1 MSLRERVYRPHGTA
15 EPNRIASLRERVYG
29 GPQPVPSPAPNADDF
44 RFAPYA
50 DELKRQDVYFRPVD
64 PSDPQAQ
71 SPPRIEDR
79 RIGLIEQVTR
89 MDAVDWLER
98 APFSPAGAIRSAE
111 LYAAGE
117 RLKKNDYS
125 LPGTTQLDERM
136 AEWAKEK
143 GLAEPVSVHRP
154 DWDPEAERR
163 KDLALVE
170 SYLLEQQEV
179 AERGQTW
186 GAKVFDGASYLPA
199 WMIEFALTGG
209 LAQLGS
215 TGAKEIGLKTLRGY
229 AKTKAGRAVLS
240 AAGWTGGVITRASL
254 GMPHRLADQILDQ
267 RVRGLTLKGGQVIDV
282 NPDSPTTSILKG
294 YGAHMIEVGSETAGE
309 AIAAG
314 AKRLTQATIGR
325 LPFAS
330 RLYEAMRTEWL
341 KMHPAGGSQFAN
353 RFFDAAKWDGFL
365 AEYGEE
371 RLTTILHAVTGTHDF
386 GLGPDS
392 TPFDRLKRGLSD
404 DLANIHV
411 EAAVLAV
418 PGAAKLATGAVG
430 AKGRSD
436 IQSALVQMRKTL
448 SAEKIAARAQ
458 QVEPDIL
465 RDVARD
471 IGVPV
476 EGGGIEG
483 LRSRVAARIAELT
496 KTEPRPPLEGQGHP
510 GSLPYEQF
518 SELYGRELAKQQSP
532 WLERYAEG
540 AEKPRQMYKR
550 LREEY
555 RAAKAW
561 ETLYDWAP
569 AVAESDPVEIQ
580 KVVDMVAERPE
591 VAVLA
596 EGAAAEVET
605 KKKPWEKEETEMD
618 IGMYRVDR
626 YTRTPMT
633 WKESL
638 DEVRLMGGKAD
649 LSAPVDAS
657 GAWGLAETPAGLFL
671 ERTFRLPSGNGVSAA
686 VMPITGEAAALY
698 GQAVKADA
706 KGERGKAASLRKQAL
721 ARAWSEFQQR
731 QQGPANAI
739 ESQAAGVP
747 PAPTVAESAPVA
759 AEAETPPVR
768 PSESRE
774 GEPAP
779 EVGREAVRQ
788 ETAATAKPETV
799 AFTDAEVVRHNQ
811 DRAADETTAAVYDY
825 FGVLAAADATIPEP
839 TEADIGWLK
848 TIYTKLTHGDVEILS
863 DKDFRDIYKFIQ
875 LPNDIARSFPQ
886 FRPLVEIQRA
896 REEQKQALDRHFGD
910 KLQPYF
916 DLTRAEQLEVDRVLV
931 MMEQNLTGVQ
941 SHIDALSAEQRKGY
955 EAVRLSLDEAAEML
969 VQYMEKLGVRQEWI
983 DEFRGRIGFYVPHK
997 WYGKYRVI
1005 AKDARDKTIEIAAA
1019 DRKGDVQTELDRLK
1033 QAYPQAKVFAVE
1045 ARKMPFDAYQDV
1057 SFQGIVQMID
1067 RVVEKANQ
1075 DLGKQ
1080 RSLTDSQ
1087 KQVLNEAWTDLWKE
1101 KGFGMHFI
1109 QRQEVPGWT
1118 EDLRKPLLEYFSGF
1132 TGYLTKMQACQQF
1145 PEGLAQI
1152 DASRTPS
1159 LYRYASEYVRY
1170 LTGDDSAGAVTRPIK
1185 NALFHAYLYGNLKS
1199 AAVNLTQNH
1208 VLGWPVLSKLTN
1220 WPLAKMLYHQ
1230 ARTTAGRL
1238 TDGEKAFLSQL
1249 ETSGALDP
1257 KFATELKDFGG
1268 NPIYR
1273 AAWKKGQKVYN
1284 FADVFTKAEQFNRRA
1299 MAVALYNAD
1308 PTLRTDLK
1316 RTSELIEEAHF
1327 RFSKGNRPQL
1337 WRGYLSPLMTFRS
1350 YTLNYL
1356 TWLKNEVKAGRIGP
1370 AARSMAALT
1379 FYGGLKA
1386 TPFAAP
1392 LLLLWRKVWNTDPE
1406 ADIRA
1411 AFGDLAESVSI
1422 DPATGERVADMLM
1435 RGAPSVLGIS
1445 LTGSIAMNDIIPRF
1459 SPDVDREEAVR
1470 DWMLGVMGSI
1480 PQRVNRISASL
1491 RAGDRLRAVEDAAPE
1506 FLRNPL
1512 AAWRMYSQGSATRS
1526 GRPIIDHEF
1535 HQQMKLTEYEA
1546 IVKALGFQPDR
1557 LAKQYQIKAYLDEIY
1572 ARKQAMKAQWADRL
1586 VLSAK
1591 TGDGDGVT
1599 EVLDEIEAYNRKMER
1614 RGREDLTI
1622 KGSELE
1628 QMLSTRLQPVGLP
1641 AESMLGTYERIWKQY
1656 YGRSPK
1662 KPQRQ

>member
-1 MSLRERVYRPHGTA
+1 MSLRERVYGPQGTIPV
-15 EPNRIASLRERVYG
+15 EPVVSLRERVYG
-29 GPQPVPSPAPNADDF
+29 GPQPAPSPAPNADDF
-44 RFAPYA
+44 RLAPYT

-64 PSDPQAQ
+64 PSDPQAE

-111 LYAAGE
+111 IYAAGE
-117 RLKKNDYS
+117 RLKKNDYR
-125 LPGTTQLDERM
+125 LPGTTKLDERM
-136 AEWAKEK
+136 ADWAREK

-215 TGAKEIGLKTLRGY
+215 TGAKEIGLKTLQGY

-240 AAGWTGGVITRASL
+240 AAGWTGGVMTRASL

-267 RVRGLTLKGGQVIDV
+267 RVRGLTLEGGQVIDV
-282 NPDSPTTSILKG
+282 NPDSWATSILKG
-294 YGAHMIEVGSETAGE
+294 FGSHLIEVGSETAGE

-325 LPFAS
+325 MPFAS

-371 RLTTILHAVTGTHDF
+371 RLATILHAVTGTHDF

-418 PGAAKLATGAVG
+418 PGAAKLATGAIR

-448 SAEKIAARAQ
+448 SAEKIGERAQ

-471 IGVPV
+471 LGVPV
-476 EGGGIEG
+476 EGRSVKG
-483 LRSRVAARIAELT
+483 LRSRVAARLAELT
-496 KTEPRPPLEGQGHP
+496 ETEPKPSLEGQPHP
-510 GSLPYEQF
+510 GSLPYDQF
-518 SELYGRELAKQQSP
+518 RKVYGEELAKGQSP
-532 WLERYAEG
+532 WLDHYAEG

-555 RAAKAW
+555 RAGRAW
-561 ETLYDWAP
+561 ETLYDWL
-569 AVAESDPVEIQ
+569 PVEI
-580 KVVDMVAERPE
+580 VP
-591 VAVLA
+591 A
-596 EGAAAEVET
+596 EG
-605 KKKPWEKEETEMD
+605 
-618 IGMYRVDR
+618 
-626 YTRTPMT
+626 
-633 WKESL
+633 
-638 DEVRLMGGKAD
+638 
-649 LSAPVDAS
+649 
-657 GAWGLAETPAGLFL
+657 
-671 ERTFRLPSGNGVSAA
+671 
-686 VMPITGEAAALY
+686 
-698 GQAVKADA
+698 QA
-706 KGERGKAASLRKQAL
+706 
-721 ARAWSEFQQR
+721 
-731 QQGPANAI
+731 I
-739 ESQAAGVP
+739 
-747 PAPTVAESAPVA
+747 PTVAESAPA
-759 AEAETPPVR
+759 IR
-768 PSESRE
+768 PSETRAVE
-774 GEPAP
+774 GAP
-779 EVGREAVRQ
+779 QVGPQADRP
-788 ETAATAKPETV
+788 ETPATAKPDTV
-799 AFTDAEVVRHNQ
+799 AFTDAEIVRHNL
-811 DRAADETTAAVYDY
+811 DRAADEATAAVYDY
-825 FGVLAAADATIPEP
+825 FGVLAPADATIPEP
-839 TEADIGWLK
+839 TEADIGLLK
-848 TIYTKLTHGDVEILS
+848 GLYTRLTHGDVEILS
-863 DKDFRDIYKFIQ
+863 DKDFHDIFKYLQ
-875 LPNDIARSFPQ
+875 LPEDIARSFPQ

-896 REEQKQALDRHFGD
+896 REEQKHALDRHFGD

-916 DLTRAEQLEVDRVLV
+916 ELTRTEQLEVDRVLV

-941 SHIDALSAEQRKGY
+941 SHIDALSAEQRKAY
-955 EAVRLSLDEAAEML
+955 EAVRLSLDGAAEML
-969 VQYMEKLGVRQEWI
+969 IDYMEKLGVRQEWI
-983 DEFRGRIGFYVPHK
+983 DQFRGRIGFYVPHK

-1005 AKDARDKTIEIAAA
+1005 AKDAQDRTVEIAAA
-1019 DRKGDVQTELDRLK
+1019 DRKGDVKTQLDRLK

-1087 KQVLNEAWTDLWKE
+1087 KQVLNEAWSDLWKE

-1170 LTGDDSAGAVTRPIK
+1170 LTGDDSAGAISRPIK
-1185 NALFHAYLYGNLKS
+1185 NVLFHAYLYGNLKS

-1208 VLGWPVLSKLTN
+1208 VLGWPVLSKLTQ

-1230 ARTTAGRL
+1230 ARTAAGRL
-1238 TDGEKAFLSQL
+1238 TDGEKAFLAQL
-1249 ETSGALDP
+1249 KTSGALDP

-1273 AAWKKGQKVYN
+1273 AAWKKGKKVYD
-1284 FADVFTKAEQFNRRA
+1284 FGDFFTKAEQFNRRA
-1299 MAVALYNAD
+1299 MAIALYNAD
-1308 PTLRTDLK
+1308 PALRTDLK
-1316 RTSELIEEAHF
+1316 RTGELIEEAHF

-1370 AARSMAALT
+1370 AARSMAALA
-1379 FYGGLKA
+1379 FYGGLKS

-1392 LLLLWRKVWNTDPE
+1392 LLLLWRKVWGSDPE
-1406 ADIRA
+1406 ADIREA
-1411 AFGDLAESVSI
+1411 LGDLAESVGI
-1422 DPATGERVADMLM
+1422 DPATGERVADVLM

-1445 LTGSIAMNDIIPRF
+1445 LTGSIAMNDIVPRF

-1535 HQQMKLTEYEA
+1535 HQQMKLSEYEA

-1614 RGREDLTI
+1614 RGRDDLTI

-1656 YGRSPK
+1656 YGRK
-1662 KPQRQ
+1662 R

>member
-1 MSLRERVYRPHGTA
+1 MSLRERVYGPQGTIPV
-15 EPNRIASLRERVYG
+15 EPVVSLRERVYG
-29 GPQPVPSPAPNADDF
+29 GPQSVPSPAPNAEDF

-50 DELKRQDVYFRPVD
+50 AELKRQDVYFRPVD

-98 APFSPAGAIRSAE
+98 APFSPAGALRSAE

-136 AEWAKEK
+136 AEWAREK

-163 KDLALVE
+163 KDLAMVE

-215 TGAKEIGLKTLRGY
+215 HGAKEIGLKTLQGY

-267 RVRGLTLKGGQVIDV
+267 RVRGLTLDGGQVIDV
-282 NPDSPTTSILKG
+282 NPDSWATSILKG
-294 YGAHMIEVGSETAGE
+294 FGSHLIEVGSETAGE

-325 LPFAS
+325 MPFAS

-353 RFFDAAKWDGFL
+353 RFFDAAKWDGFF

-371 RLTTILHAVTGTHDF
+371 RLATILHAVTGTHDF

-418 PGAAKLATGAVG
+418 PGAVRLATGPLEAR
-430 AKGRSD
+430 ATRRWAAD
-436 IQSALVQMRKTL
+436 AQSALVEMRKTL
-448 SAEKIAARAQ
+448 SAETIAERAQ

-471 IGVPV
+471 LGVPV
-476 EGGGIEG
+476 EGGGVEG
-483 LRSRVAARIAELT
+483 LRSRVAARLAELT
-496 KTEPRPPLEGQGHP
+496 ETEPKPPLEGQPHP
-510 GSLPYEQF
+510 GSLPYDQF
-518 SELYGRELAKQQSP
+518 SKLYGEELAKGQSP
-532 WLERYAEG
+532 WLDRYAEG

-555 RAAKAW
+555 RAGRAW
-561 ETLYDWAP
+561 ETLYDW
-569 AVAESDPVEIQ
+569 V
-580 KVVDMVAERPE
+580 
-591 VAVLA
+591 
-596 EGAAAEVET
+596 
-605 KKKPWEKEETEMD
+605 
-618 IGMYRVDR
+618 
-626 YTRTPMT
+626 
-633 WKESL
+633 
-638 DEVRLMGGKAD
+638 
-649 LSAPVDAS
+649 PVD
-657 GAWGLAETPAGLFL
+657 
-671 ERTFRLPSGNGVSAA
+671 
-686 VMPITGEAAALY
+686 
-698 GQAVKADA
+698 
-706 KGERGKAASLRKQAL
+706 
-721 ARAWSEFQQR
+721 
-731 QQGPANAI
+731 
-739 ESQAAGVP
+739 
-747 PAPTVAESAPVA
+747 
-759 AEAETPPVR
+759 EAEKPPVR
-768 PSESRE
+768 PSEPRAVE
-774 GEPAP
+774 GAP
-779 EVGREAVRQ
+779 EVG
-788 ETAATAKPETV
+788 PETVRPETEGTASPV

-825 FGVLAAADATIPEP
+825 FGVLAPADATITEP
-839 TEADIGWLK
+839 TEADIGFLK
-848 TIYTKLTHGDVEILS
+848 GLYTRLTHGDVEILS
-863 DKDFRDIYKFIQ
+863 DKDFQDIFKYLQ
-875 LPNDIARSFPQ
+875 QPEDIARSFPQ

-910 KLQPYF
+910 LLEPYF
-916 DLTRAEQLEVDRVLV
+916 QLPEKQQLEVDRVIA
-931 MMEQNLTGVQ
+931 MMGQRDPGVQ
-941 SHIDALSAEQRKGY
+941 SHIDALTAQQRKAY
-955 EAVRLSLDEAAEML
+955 DAVRMGLDQAAEML
-969 VQYMEKLGVRQEWI
+969 VEFMEKLGVRKEWI
-983 DEFRGRIGFYVPHK
+983 DEFRGHIGFYFPHV
-997 WYGKYRVI
+997 WYGKYRVV
-1005 AKDARDKTIEIAAA
+1005 AKDAQGNTLEIAGVKTKGKVAA
-1019 DRKGDVQTELDRLK
+1019 ERDRLQ
-1033 QAYPQAKVFAVE
+1033 QAYPQAKVFALE
-1045 ARKMPFDAYQDV
+1045 AKKMPMEAYQDV
-1057 SFQGIVQMID
+1057 GAYQGMVQMME
-1067 RVVEKANQ
+1067 RVVEIANREM
-1075 DLGKQ
+1075 GKQ
-1080 RSLTDSQ
+1080 QGLTDSQ

-1109 QRQEVPGWT
+1109 QRQDVPGYT
-1118 EDLRKPLLEYFSGF
+1118 ENLRKPLLEYFSGF

-1170 LTGDDSAGAVTRPIK
+1170 LTGDDSAGAITRPIK
-1185 NALFHAYLYGNLKS
+1185 NVLFHAYLHGNLKS

-1208 VLGWPVLSKLTN
+1208 VLGWPVLSKLTQ

-1230 ARTTAGRL
+1230 ARTAARRL
-1238 TDGEKAFLSQL
+1238 TDGEKAFLAQL

-1268 NPIYR
+1268 NAIYR

-1284 FADVFTKAEQFNRRA
+1284 FADFFTKAEQFNRRA

-1308 PTLRTDLK
+1308 PSLRTDLK

-1337 WRGYLSPLMTFRS
+1337 WRGYLSPFMAFRS

-1356 TWLKNEVKAGRIGP
+1356 TWVKNEVKAGRIGP
-1370 AARSMAALT
+1370 AARSMAALA
-1379 FYGGLKA
+1379 FYGGLKS

-1392 LLLLWRKVWNTDPE
+1392 LLLLWRKVWGSDPE
-1406 ADIRA
+1406 ADIREA
-1411 AFGDLAESVSI
+1411 LGDLAESVAI

-1445 LTGSIAMNDIIPRF
+1445 LTGSIAMNDIVPRF

-1535 HQQMKLTEYEA
+1535 HQQMKLSEYEA

-1572 ARKQAMKAQWADRL
+1572 ARKQAIKAQWADRL

-1656 YGRSPK
+1656 YGRK
-1662 KPQRQ
+1662 R